1 MDSQKAFIV
10 IGITLVIVILL
21 NLAIY
26 AAVIRRKDRVGEV
39 DLIRRA
45 MKRARDPWKN
55 EKADLQALS
64 KRVAELQGKD
74 HTEVGT
80 NDQ

>member
-1 MDSQKAFIV
+1 
-10 IGITLVIVILL
+10 
-21 NLAIY
+21 
-26 AAVIRRKDRVGEV
+26 VIRRKDRVGEV

>member
-74 HTEVGT
+74 QTEVGT